1 VFLGIMALF
10 SVAAVVTLAGAVV
23 WMLLAEDASPRTGA
37 LPGVAFALLVLATVA
52 WKVRGFLRRRV
63 LVGPERLVL
72 RKERGERALDIA
84 DIRWIAVA
92 WAWES
97 FRRSPS
103 LLCPNVRIGTA
114 TQQWIDL
121 DVDYG
126 AAGRHAADPA
136 RAVAP
141 APVAGRARGPA
152 RAGLH
157 VVRGRSCPRS
167 ARSVRCGAPRRAAYS
182 RLRSFRNC
190 SDVSPT
196 FTTSRAA

>member
-126 AAGRHAADPA
+126 AAGRYRFATFDTPRILHELWPLLPWPDVRVDPRVQAYMSSGDGHALDPRDPYDA
-136 RAVAP
+136 AP
-141 APVAGRARGPA
+141 PDAPPTPA
-152 RAGLH
+152 
-157 VVRGRSCPRS
+157 
-167 ARSVRCGAPRRAAYS
+167 
-182 RLRSFRNC
+182 
-190 SDVSPT
+190 
-196 FTTSRAA
+196 